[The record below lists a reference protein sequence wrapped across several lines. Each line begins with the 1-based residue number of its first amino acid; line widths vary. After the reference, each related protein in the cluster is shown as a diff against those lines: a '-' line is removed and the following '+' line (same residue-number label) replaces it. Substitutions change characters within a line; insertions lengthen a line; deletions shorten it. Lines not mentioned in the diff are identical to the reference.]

1 MFLVATGAHSAV
13 TARGELERVLHSDV
27 FRNSDSLR
35 HLLAYLGEKALAAP
49 NEDIKEY
56 TIGIEAC
63 GKPSSY
69 DPQKDASVRVQVG
82 RLRGKLE
89 EYYAS
94 EGAADALVLELP
106 KGRFSL
112 QFRPRSAPVR
122 AAPPRSR
129 MAALPAGLR
138 SLRPS
143 TALLVVLLAAALLW
157 VAFLYRQLHQHE
169 ALLAVS
175 ARMATAR
182 EFSPL
187 WGPFFSPRVPATAI
201 FGSPPFFASRRYS
214 LFVRSYG
221 LANPDD
227 PRSNP
232 EFGEIERNVGPL
244 DGPRFDYASM
254 GDAIAV
260 QRLTAFFASAGFQLN
275 GLPAHL
281 AAWESIKNHNLIF
294 VGAWR
299 MHPLLRRLPVTQDFE
314 LGADN
319 QIHNRNPRPGEQSVY
334 TTPSHR
340 DAMTYA
346 VVGTFPGL
354 KPGLEVIVVTAHSSP
369 GASGAIDYITSPGSF
384 RVLRERLGLPASGP
398 RKYFQTLLRIHVD
411 NDVPVKTEYVTHH
424 ENQ

>member
-1 MFLVATGAHSAV
+1 MFEVTNGTQTAV
-13 TARGELERVLHSDV
+13 TARGQLERVLHSDV

-89 EYYAS
+89 DYYAS
-94 EGAADALVLELP
+94 EGAADAMFLELP

-112 QFRPRSAPVR
+112 RFQPRSAPAR
-122 AAPPRSR
+122 AARPRSR
-129 MAALPAGLR
+129 IAALLPGLR
-138 SLRPS
+138 RPS
-143 TALLVVLLAAALLW
+143 TALLTVLLAAALVW
-157 VAFLYRQLHQHE
+157 VALLYRRLGQHE
-169 ALLAVS
+169 ALVAVS
-175 ARMATAR
+175 ARMETAR
-182 EFSPL
+182 QFSPL
-187 WGPFFSPRVPATAI
+187 WGPFFSQRVPATAI
-201 FGSPPFFASRRYS
+201 FGSPAFFSSGRYE
-214 LFVRSYG
+214 LFVRLYG
-221 LANPDD
+221 LTNPDD

-232 EFGEIERNVGPL
+232 DFGAIEAKVGPL
-244 DGPRFDYASM
+244 AGPRFDYASM

-260 QRLTAFFASAGFQLN
+260 QRLTAFFASAGFQLH

-281 AAWESIKNHNLIF
+281 AVWESIKDHNLVF

-314 LGADN
+314 LGADD

-334 TTPSHR
+334 TTASHR
-340 DAMTYA
+340 DSMTYA
-346 VVGTFPGL
+346 MVGTFPGL
-354 KPGLEVIVVTAHSSP
+354 KPGLEVMVVTAHSSP
-369 GASGAIDYITSPGSF
+369 GASGAIDYIASPGSF
-384 RVLRERLGLPASGP
+384 RVMRERIGLSASGP
-398 RKYFQTLLRIHVD
+398 RKYFQMLLRIHVD
-411 NDVPVKTEYVTHH
+411 NDVPVKAEYVTHH
-424 ENQ
+424 ENR

>member
-1 MFLVATGAHSAV
+1 MLVATGAESAV
-13 TARGELERVLHSDV
+13 AARTQLERVLHSEI

-35 HLLAYLGEKALAAP
+35 HLLAYLGEKALTAP

-89 EYYAS
+89 DYYAV
-94 EGAADALVLELP
+94 EGEADPIILELP

-112 QFRPRSAPVR
+112 QFRTRSA
-122 AAPPRSR
+122 AAAAVEPRSR
-129 MAALPAGLR
+129 IALLLGRFRLISPAEFVLAALLAG
-138 SLRPS
+138 
-143 TALLVVLLAAALLW
+143 ALLW
-157 VAFLYRQLHQHE
+157 VGLLYRQLGEHE
-169 ALLAVS
+169 AQVQVS

-187 WGPFFSPRVPATAI
+187 WGPFFSRRVPVTAI
-201 FGSPPFFASRRYS
+201 FGSPGFFASLRYS
-214 LFVRSYG
+214 LFARLYG
-221 LANPDD
+221 LTNPDD
-227 PRSNP
+227 PRSSP
-232 EFGEIERNVGPL
+232 DFAEINGKVGPL

-281 AAWESIKNHNLIF
+281 AVWESIKDHNLIF

-314 LGADN
+314 LGPDN
-319 QIHNRNPRPGEQSVY
+319 QIHNHNPLPGEKSVY

-340 DAMTYA
+340 DSMTYA
-346 VVGTFPGL
+346 VVGIFPGL
-354 KPGLEVIVVTAHSSP
+354 KPGLEVMVVTAHSSP
-369 GASGAIDYITSPGSF
+369 GASGAIDYITSPGSV
-384 RVLRERLGLPASGP
+384 RLMQERMKLSSSGP
-398 RKYFQTLLRIHVD
+398 RKYFQMLLRIHAD

-424 ENQ
+424 LNP